1 MNTWPFPKHEAA
13 QPHSRVLS
21 QPGVATRLTANRL
34 GHATGAPSGGA
45 TFNHPWRPAL
55 SADGVTFNL
64 GTVASLA
71 GVGPIEPKI
80 KVNGQ
85 LVPMSGKD
93 GATPASLALKASVA
107 NSDGVSWA
115 ALEVTPD
122 ATSGELTKDST
133 AEIVHTAMVVSH
145 APNLG
150 RCAIA
155 MILWSGGHPLR
166 VLPMV
171 HFNLRYVRLLA
182 TASDPTG
189 GPRHLFL

>member
-13 QPHSRVLS
+13 QPHSRVLA
-21 QPGVATRLTANRL
+21 QPGVGTRLTVNAL
-34 GHATGAPSGGA
+34 GRSTGRTPGGQ
-45 TFNHPWRPAL
+45 TFQHPWRPAL
-55 SADGVTFNL
+55 SSGGVTFAL

-93 GATPASLALKASVA
+93 GITPAELALQAGIA

-115 ALEVTPD
+115 ALEIKPD

-133 AEIVHTAMVVSH
+133 AEIIHTATVVSH
-145 APNLG
+145 EPNVG

-155 MILWSGGHPLR
+155 MILWSGGNPLR
-166 VLPMV
+166 VLPIV
-171 HFNLRYVRLLA
+171 HFNLRYVRLLP
-182 TASDPTG
+182 TAG
-189 GPRHLFL
+189 GGAPRHLFL